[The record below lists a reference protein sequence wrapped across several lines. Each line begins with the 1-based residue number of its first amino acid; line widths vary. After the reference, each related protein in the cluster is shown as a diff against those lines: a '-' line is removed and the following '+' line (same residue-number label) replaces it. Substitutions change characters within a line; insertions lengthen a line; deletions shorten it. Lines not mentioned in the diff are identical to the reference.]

1 MADRSLLSRATEST
15 HAPTPGY
22 LYLDISKNVATS
34 PMACQDAAT
43 YLTNR
48 LRSKHNANI
57 KFKCLKVIAKV
68 AESPITRG
76 LFKRTMAQD
85 STAMA
90 SIKECLQY
98 RGPPDP
104 LRGDE
109 PYEKVRTAAKEA
121 LDAIY
126 SDTPSSSMEH
136 GQSQAA
142 YATSG
147 LGRMEGIGNPMFK
160 DPRLEQSNAPMTA
173 ETFIKE
179 AAEAVTG
186 MIRDPLAR
194 SVEIGPPR
202 SNMQGFGSGSPV
214 RNWPVNTSF
223 RESNVLI
230 NKI

>member
-15 HAPTPGY
+15 QAPTPGY
-22 LYLDISKNVATS
+22 LYLDIAKNVASS
-34 PMACQDAAT
+34 PMACQEVAT

-48 LRSKHNANI
+48 LRSKNNANI

-85 STAMA
+85 SAAMS

-126 SDTPSSSMEH
+126 SDTPSSMEY
-136 GQSQAA
+136 GQSQSA
-142 YATSG
+142 YSTSG
-147 LGRMEGIGNPMFK
+147 LGKMEGIGNPMFK
-160 DPRLEQSNAPMTA
+160 DPRLDQANAPMTA
-173 ETFIKE
+173 ESFIKE
-179 AAEAVTG
+179 AAEAVSG

-194 SVEIGPPR
+194 SVDLAASR
-202 SNMQGFGSGSPV
+202 SSMPGFGSSSSV
-214 RNWPVNTSF
+214 RHW
-223 RESNVLI
+223 
-230 NKI
+230 